1 MYLGVDGGGTKTAF
15 ILVDSAGNI
24 RALHQESGSYHLE
37 IGITGVADILAKG
50 TAEALTKAGATSAEI
65 KYAFFGMPAYGE
77 DSLLQKKLDP
87 LPHTFLANNNYQ
99 CGNDMICSWA
109 GSLACSDGISVIAGT
124 GSIAYGEYNG
134 KNARAGG
141 WGELFSD
148 EGSAHWI
155 AREGLNLFSKMSD
168 GRTIRGALH
177 KIIRQHFSLDSDL
190 DLCSAIYGNTT
201 SARSCVAQLAKL
213 VWNAAVAGDEQAHA
227 IFISA
232 ARELTEIVNA
242 VRSTLQVPAN
252 VLFPVS
258 YSGGVFDS
266 NIVVLDCF
274 RKLLEENSAYKYSLT
289 PPLYSPVIGAALYA
303 AKNHGSPLQKSA
315 LENLTKQAELISKL

>member
-15 ILVDSAGNI
+15 ILVDDAGNI
-24 RALHQESGSYHLE
+24 RGHHQESGSYHLE
-37 IGITGVADILAKG
+37 IGVAGVAAILAKG
-50 TAEALTKAGATSAEI
+50 TAETLAKAVATSSDI
-65 KYAFFGMPAYGE
+65 QYAFFGMPAYGE
-77 DSLLQKKLDP
+77 DSFLQKKLDP
-87 LPHTFLANNNYQ
+87 LPREFLANNNYR

-109 GSLACSDGISVIAGT
+109 GSLACSDGISIIAGT
-124 GSIAYGEYNG
+124 GSIAYGEYAG
-134 KNARAGG
+134 RNARAGG

-168 GRTIRGALH
+168 GRTQRGALY

-190 DLCSAIYGNTT
+190 DVCAAIYGDSN

-213 VWNAAVAGDEQAHA
+213 VWEAAIAGDEQANA

-232 ARELTEIVNA
+232 ARELTDIVNA
-242 VRSTLQVPAN
+242 VRNALQVPAD

-258 YSGGVFDS
+258 YSGGVFNS
-266 NIVVLDCF
+266 NNLVLDFF
-274 RKLLEENSAYKYSLT
+274 RTLLEENSAYEYSLT
-289 PPLYSPVIGAALYA
+289 TPRYSPVIGAALYA
-303 AKNHGSPLQKSA
+303 AKNFNSPLQQSA
-315 LENLTKQAELISKL
+315 LDNLTSQARQL